1 MNAIRWTEKQSL
13 VRLFPLII
21 SISFAMDVF
30 VPAIP
35 EMSHF
40 FNTTNR
46 TMQASLYMFMLTV
59 AIGQLLVGPLADR
72 FGRRRVALGTA
83 ILFFAGSLLSSLAPS
98 VPTLIIARV
107 IQAAGA
113 CGTYLLSFIIVRDNF
128 STTACA
134 RLFSMLNGTNS
145 IIASAAPIIGGLLLD
160 LTQDWHS
167 EFYFLT
173 LLGFLMSIVVF
184 RYIPDYN
191 YPKSNQSK
199 ANLYKTIRK
208 MIVNPDFR
216 KYTLIAA
223 SSLLGLYLFCAL
235 SPEILITKLH
245 LSPTTYGLFF
255 GLNAVTVCFS
265 NMIAARLTY
274 SYPLEKIVFW
284 GLVLM
289 LLACFFMIIFNLHQS
304 SVLTFMLPMLCLTVG
319 IGTCMGSAA
328 ALALKD
334 FEQQA
339 GIATALL
346 GSCQFGLAGLIGI
359 LVAQLIPGPLSLAIP
374 VFCFSA
380 IGFVSLTKFN
390 LKILRA

>member
-1 MNAIRWTEKQSL
+1 
-13 VRLFPLII
+13 
-21 SISFAMDVF
+21 MDVF

-35 EMSHF
+35 EMSRF
-40 FNTTNR
+40 FHTSST
-46 TMQASLYMFMLTV
+46 TMQASLYVFMLTV
-59 AIGQLLVGPLADR
+59 AIGQLLIGPLADR
-72 FGRRRVALGTA
+72 FGRRRIALGTA
-83 ILFFAGSLLSSLAPS
+83 VLFFAGSLLSSLAPS
-98 VPTLIIARV
+98 VPTLIIARS

-134 RLFSMLNGTNS
+134 RLFSMLNGINS
-145 IIASAAPIIGGLLLD
+145 IIASAAPVIGGLLLD
-160 LTQDWHS
+160 ITLDWHS

-173 LLGFLMSIVVF
+173 LLGFLMSIVVW

-191 YPKSNQSK
+191 YPKSKHSK
-199 ANLYKTIRK
+199 TNLYKTIK
-208 MIVNPDFR
+208 PMIANSSFR
-216 KYTLIAA
+216 KYTLIAS

-235 SPEILITKLH
+235 SPEILITNLH
-245 LSPTTYGLFF
+245 LSATAYGLFF

-274 SYPLEKIVFW
+274 SYSLERIVFW
-284 GLVLM
+284 GLAFM
-289 LLACFFMIIFNLHQS
+289 ITSCFFMMICNLHQS
-304 SVLTFMLPMLCLTVG
+304 SILTFMLPMLCLTIG

-346 GSCQFGLAGLIGI
+346 GACQFGLAGFIGMLI
-359 LVAQLIPGPLSLAIP
+359 AQLAPGPFSLALP
-374 VFCFSA
+374 VFCFSLL
-380 IGFVSLTKFN
+380 GFVSISKFN
-390 LKILRA
+390 LKLLRTE